1 MIALQ
6 EYTSLLLE
14 NEVNVDMDD
23 HHEDLERFSLQNHIR
38 PLSPSPKSNHSHKPG
53 FIHSLLP
60 EYHSTQAQIKA

>member
-38 PLSPSPKSNHSHKPG
+38 PLSPGPKSNHSHKPG